1 MREPENVPAPL
12 LQHVDI
18 QILRPQQI
26 DPLFKRLL
34 LAFGD
39 LVDVLRPLDIVLQ
52 FEIGKQPP
60 ISLDQVVAEIGNSK
74 DADNRP
80 KSCFCALFYLMA
92 DGHGLS
98 ESNTRDQ
105 VNRKLTLR
113 GK

>member
-12 LQHVDI
+12 LQHVNI

-26 DPLFKRLL
+26 DPLFERLL
-34 LAFGD
+34 LAFSD
-39 LVDVLRPLDIVLQ
+39 LVDVLCPLDIVLQ
-52 FEIGKQPP
+52 LEIRKQHP
-60 ISLDQVVAEIGNSK
+60 IPLLQVVAQIANSE

-80 KSCFCALFYLMA
+80 KYCVCALFYLMA

-98 ESNTRDQ
+98 ESHTRDQ

-113 GK
+113 G